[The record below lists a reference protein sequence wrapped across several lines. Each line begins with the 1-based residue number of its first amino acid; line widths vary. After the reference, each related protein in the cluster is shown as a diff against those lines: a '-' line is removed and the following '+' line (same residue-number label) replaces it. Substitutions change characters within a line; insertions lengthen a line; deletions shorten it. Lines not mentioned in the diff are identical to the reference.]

1 MEESISLNWWQLGI
15 GLGVLAILAVVADWM
30 KSRVLAKAVG
40 KVAAETRISLD
51 SGPFDK
57 KVLARLAP
65 IVPALVVY
73 YGIVP
78 ALGVTRSEAAAGA
91 EAQVLIIFWTVVRR
105 LSAAYIVLTIARTFV
120 AAADSFS
127 GVYHRTSPASMVKP
141 IKSYVQIVTLI
152 VYSITGVVIV
162 AILLGRAPVVF
173 LSGVGAAAAALML
186 IFRNT
191 LVSLAASIQI
201 TSNDMVRIGDWVE
214 IPHAGADGTVVDID
228 LHQVKVQN
236 WDKTISTIAN
246 HKFINESFKNW
257 RAMSESGG
265 RRIKRAVLIDV
276 NTVRF
281 LSDEEIHEL
290 SRRESLHR
298 HLRHEF
304 DGTASRAPEADGCG
318 STGQVEPVTNLEM
331 FRAYVEGYLRAHP
344 KTHQEM
350 PLMVRHLEPGPHGA
364 SIEIYCF
371 LNDTQWHGYEAFQSR
386 LFDHL
391 FAILPEFGLRA
402 FQEWSGSD
410 LPHNKAPVT
419 AE

>member
-15 GLGVLAILAVVADWM
+15 GLGVLAILAGVADWM

-78 ALGVTRSEAAAGA
+78 ALGVTRSEAAASA
-91 EAQVLIIFWTVVRR
+91 EAQVLILFWTVVRR
-105 LSAAYIVLTIARTFV
+105 LSAAYIALTIARTFV

-186 IFRNT
+186 VFRNT

-246 HKFINESFKNW
+246 HKFI
-257 RAMSESGG
+257 
-265 RRIKRAVLIDV
+265 V
-276 NTVRF
+276 T
-281 LSDEEIHEL
+281 
-290 SRRESLHR
+290 
-298 HLRHEF
+298 
-304 DGTASRAPEADGCG
+304 T
-318 STGQVEPVTNLEM
+318 QVP
-331 FRAYVEGYLRAHP
+331 
-344 KTHQEM
+344 
-350 PLMVRHLEPGPHGA
+350 
-364 SIEIYCF
+364 
-371 LNDTQWHGYEAFQSR
+371 
-386 LFDHL
+386 
-391 FAILPEFGLRA
+391 
-402 FQEWSGSD
+402 
-410 LPHNKAPVT
+410 
-419 AE
+419 